1 MRNIPRNLARL
12 VAIARVFARYDV
24 IGPLIDAGLVPRWL
38 GLVRLFA
45 GRNKEADRPGER
57 LGRPARE
64 LGPSF
69 IKMGQALAT
78 RPDLVGEE
86 IAADLAQLQD
96 RLPPVPGALARAVIE
111 AEIEQPIGALFQRF
125 DDEAVAAA
133 SIAQVHFAITA

>member
-12 VAIARVFARYDV
+12 VAIASVYARYDV
-24 IGPLIDAGLVPRWL
+24 IGRLIDAGLVPRWL

-45 GRNKEADRPGER
+45 GRNQEPLRPGER
-57 LGRPARE
+57 LSRAARE

-78 RPDLVGEE
+78 RADLVGEE

-96 RLPPVPGALARAVIE
+96 RLPPVSAAEARGVIE
-111 AEIEQPIGALFQRF
+111 AEFDRPIETLFSAF
-125 DDEAVAAA
+125 DGQAVAAA
-133 SIAQVHFAITA
+133 

>member
-12 VAIARVFARYDV
+12 IAIARVFARYDV

-45 GRNKEADRPGER
+45 GRNKEALRPGER
-57 LGRPARE
+57 LSRAARE

-78 RPDLVGEE
+78 RADLVGEE

-96 RLPPVPGALARAVIE
+96 RLPPVSAAEARAVLE
-111 AEIEQPIGALFQRF
+111 ADFDRPGRAL
-125 DDEAVAAA
+125 VAA
-133 SIAQVHFAITA
+133 